1 MLKIRVRARTHLFRY
16 FAHLRDFDN
25 NYTQKTA
32 CKNDTKMT
40 PKCPKLHFEVLEKN
54 FKCEKAKAPGA
65 FELSA
70 LAKYKLE
77 KKKYLGILFLGIIV
91 RGETSHYDLIS
102 KETFRSISNLADKY
116 FNVAIINNVICVENQ
131 SQLEERLI
139 INTQNNAN
147 ALIQLIN
154 EKSN

>member
-1 MLKIRVRARTHLFRY
+1 MNKVLIVHTSWYEKDIARMLDISV
-16 FAHLRDFDN
+16 
-25 NYTQKTA
+25 
-32 CKNDTKMT
+32 
-40 PKCPKLHFEVLEKN
+40 EILEKN

-116 FNVAIINNVICVENQ
+116 FNVAHNRVLLAPLPWCSIV
-131 SQLEERLI
+131 L
-139 INTQNNAN
+139 
-147 ALIQLIN
+147 
-154 EKSN
+154 K

>member
-1 MLKIRVRARTHLFRY
+1 MNKVLIVHTSWYEKHISRMLDISV
-16 FAHLRDFDN
+16 
-25 NYTQKTA
+25 
-32 CKNDTKMT
+32 
-40 PKCPKLHFEVLEKN
+40 EILEKN

-77 KKKYLGILFLGIIV
+77 KNKYLGVLFLGVIV

-102 KETFRSISNLADKY
+102 SETFRSISTLSDKY
-116 FNVAIINNVICVENQ
+116 FNIAVINNVICVENQ
-131 SQLEERLI
+131 SQLEKRLI
-139 INTQNNAN
+139 TNTQSNAN

-154 EKSN
+154 EKSS

>member
-1 MLKIRVRARTHLFRY
+1 MNKVLIVHTSWYEKHIARMLDISV
-16 FAHLRDFDN
+16 
-25 NYTQKTA
+25 
-32 CKNDTKMT
+32 
-40 PKCPKLHFEVLEKN
+40 EILEKN

-77 KKKYLGILFLGIIV
+77 KEKYLGVLFLGVIV

-102 KETFRSISNLADKY
+102 NETFRSISNLADKY

-139 INTQNNAN
+139 INTRNNSN

-154 EKSN
+154 EKSS